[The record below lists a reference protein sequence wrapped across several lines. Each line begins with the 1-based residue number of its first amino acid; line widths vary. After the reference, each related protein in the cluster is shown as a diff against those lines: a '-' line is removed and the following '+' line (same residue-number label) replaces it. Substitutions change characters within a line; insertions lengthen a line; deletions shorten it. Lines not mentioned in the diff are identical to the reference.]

1 MQSLLGDRFLRK
13 FAGDL
18 KHRRKQ
24 LANLLKDQTPEAK
37 AELAAEMNSQL
48 SEEDREKK
56 AEDSHDHP
64 DIMGQDEEDEI

>member
-37 AELAAEMNSQL
+37 AELAAELDRQV
-48 SEEDREKK
+48 SEEERAKQ
-56 AEDSHDHP
+56 AADSNDVANS
-64 DIMGQDEEDEI
+64 EE